1 MIIGI
6 DLGTSTT
13 EAAVYRNGKVELIPN
28 PDGKLITPSAIGL
41 DDNGDIIVG
50 EKAKSQYI
58 VYPERT
64 AIEVKRKLGTD
75 ERIKLGDKHYT
86 PVELSSMLLKYV
98 RGFAGD
104 YLKEEVSHAVI
115 SVPAYFDN
123 IQRQEVIK
131 AGEMA
136 GFTVERLIS
145 EPTAAA
151 LSYGMGHMEEESYI
165 LVYDLGGGT
174 FDVTLLEMFDGVL
187 EVRASKGDNQ
197 LGGKD
202 FDESIMGYLR
212 ERFKANTGVVLDKNL
227 YALARLKEQAESC
240 KLALSSED
248 KFEVRLPMLAEKNG
262 MPLGLEET
270 VTKQKFEELIK
281 SHIQRTHGP
290 VYSVLEDGG
299 IGLEELDKVLLVG
312 GSTRVPL
319 VQEDIEKLTGQ
330 PPASSIHPDY
340 SVAEGAAIQAAII
353 DGVLSGERGIVM
365 TDVNPF
371 SLGVSAVT
379 DFEIDSM
386 AVVIPRNTTIPV
398 TKKDVFYTYA
408 DGQTTAEIKVYQGE
422 SRTAS
427 DNHFLGKF
435 RLSGI
440 PPAKAGKEV
449 LEIAFSYDLN
459 GILKIEATVLSNRKS
474 ADLTVNMLEAE
485 APERRIDVSAWKL
498 SPEAGPFR
506 GLVRRAEKK
515 LKKIPEKDPQYEELE
530 ELLYDLK
537 KAVLEGDI
545 DSAEEDAGEL
555 EWLMEEL

>member
-13 EAAVYRNGKVELIPN
+13 EAAVYRNGKVEMIPN
-28 PDGKLITPSAIGL
+28 PDGKFITPSAIGL
-41 DDNGDIIVG
+41 DDNGEIIVG

-75 ERIKLGDKHYT
+75 EQIKLGDKHYT

-98 RGFAGD
+98 RSFAGD
-104 YLKEEVSHAVI
+104 YLKEEVSRAVI

-123 IQRQEVIK
+123 NQRQEVIK

-136 GFTVERLIS
+136 GFKVERLIS

-202 FDESIMGYLR
+202 FDESVIKYLR
-212 ERFKANTGVVLDKNL
+212 ERFKENTGIALDKNL

-240 KLALSSED
+240 KIALSSGE
-248 KFEVRLPMLAEKNG
+248 KFEIRLPMLAEKKG
-262 MPLGLEET
+262 VPHGLEET
-270 VTKQKFEELIK
+270 VTKQKFEKLIE
-281 SHIQRTHGP
+281 SHIERTHGP

-299 IGLEELDKVLLVG
+299 IGFDELDKVLLVG

-353 DGVLSGERGIVM
+353 DGVLSGERSIVM

-379 DFEIDSM
+379 DFEVDRM

-398 TKKDVFYTYA
+398 TKKEIFNTFV
-408 DGQTTAEIKVYQGE
+408 DGQTSADIKVYQGE
-422 SRTAS
+422 SHTAS
-427 DNHFLGKF
+427 ENHFLGEF

-440 PPAKAGKEV
+440 PPAKAGKEM

-474 ADLTVNMLEAE
+474 ADLTVNMLQAE
-485 APERRIDVSAWKL
+485 ESKEQIDVSNWKL

-506 GLVRRAEKK
+506 ALVRRAEKK
-515 LKKIPEKDPQYEELE
+515 LKKIPESDPYHEELEDLLFDLKKAIIKEDTGSAEEYAEELE
-530 ELLYDLK
+530 EF
-537 KAVLEGDI
+537 I
-545 DSAEEDAGEL
+545 EEI
-555 EWLMEEL
+555 